1 MKHVSVSLTP
11 EAYEVYQHL
20 LSSAQD
26 SKQDNAILNAF
37 LQKIELIKKTPH
49 YGQAIAKNLIPIEYK
64 RDYNLK
70 NLFRVELPYF
80 WRMLYTLMPSDKGI
94 EIAIVVL
101 DIIDHKRYDKL
112 FGYKK

>member
-1 MKHVSVSLTP
+1 MKRVSVSLTP
-11 EAYEVYQHL
+11 EAYEVYQLL
-20 LSSAQD
+20 LSYAQD
-26 SKQDNAILNAF
+26 AKQDKAILNAF

-64 RDYNLK
+64 RDYDLK

-80 WRMLYTLMPSDKGI
+80 WRMLYTLMPNNAGV
-94 EIAIVVL
+94 EIVIVVL
-101 DIIDHKRYDKL
+101 DIVDHKQYDKL

>member
-11 EAYEVYQHL
+11 EAYEVYQYL
-20 LSSAQD
+20 LSSVQD

-37 LQKIELIKKTPH
+37 LQKIELVKKTPH

-64 RDYNLK
+64 RDYDLK

-80 WRMLYTLMPSDKGI
+80 WRMLYTLMPSDNGV
-94 EIAIVVL
+94 EIVIVVL